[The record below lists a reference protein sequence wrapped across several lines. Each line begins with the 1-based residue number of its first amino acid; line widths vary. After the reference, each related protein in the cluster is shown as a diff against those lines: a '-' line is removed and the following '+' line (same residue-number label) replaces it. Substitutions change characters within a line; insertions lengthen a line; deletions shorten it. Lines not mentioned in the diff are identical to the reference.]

1 MTPELKSLIAV
12 LLSMGF
18 LALIFGLVVIYV
30 QKKRST

>member
-18 LALIFGLVVIYV
+18 LALFFGVIAIYM
-30 QKKRST
+30 QKKTST